1 MPYLA
6 AAIALAC
13 SQPPGPRSDLEEN
26 GAALATA
33 RVHGREA
40 QAAASPAQLVDQ
52 RGHQASAG
60 RRDRVTDAAPGSAD
74 VHELGVQAELL
85 ARRDWHH
92 RDGLVDLP
100 QQHLTRPPPPCPAL
114 TFPAPFPSAP

>member
-1 MPYLA
+1 MPYLT

-40 QAAASPAQLVDQ
+40 QAAAAPAQLVDQ
-52 RGHQASAG
+52 RGHQANAA
-60 RRDRVTDAAPGSAD
+60 RRDRVSEAAPASAD

-85 ARRDWHH
+85 ARGDWH
-92 RDGLVDLP
+92 RREGLVDLS
-100 QQHLTRPPPPCPAL
+100 QGHVTRALASCAGSSYPA
-114 TFPAPFPSAP
+114 